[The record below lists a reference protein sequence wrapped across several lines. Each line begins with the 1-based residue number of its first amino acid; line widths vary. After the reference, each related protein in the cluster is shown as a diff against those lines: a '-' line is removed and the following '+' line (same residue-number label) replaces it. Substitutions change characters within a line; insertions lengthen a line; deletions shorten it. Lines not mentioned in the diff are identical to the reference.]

1 MKIYGPYIAPEEYEE
16 AAKNGINKTN
26 LEVRIRREGWDH
38 KRAITQPIRKLKRH
52 TWSVVAKENGINS
65 NLYHSRI
72 SDGWD
77 EERAATEPVHDSAK
91 ELGEYV
97 KSKRKYS
104 QEIIDLA
111 ASNGIKY
118 TTFTAR
124 MRTGTMT
131 ELEAATTPVRTL
143 SEAGKISAEKQK
155 RVKGFNSYGAISQKG
170 EYRSCQVDG
179 N

>member
-26 LEVRIRREGWDH
+26 LEARIRREGWDH
-38 KRAITQPIRKLKRH
+38 ERAITQPIRKQKRH
-52 TWSVVAKENGINS
+52 VWSAVAKENGIS
-65 NLYHSRI
+65 INLYHSRI

-77 EERAATEPVHDSAK
+77 EKRAATEPVHNSAK

-97 KSKRKYS
+97 RANRKYS

-118 TTFTAR
+118 KTFVAR
-124 MRTGTMT
+124 MRKGDMT
-131 ELEAATTPVRTL
+131 ELEAATTPVRTF

-155 RVKGFNSYGAISQKG
+155 RAKGFNNNAVLS
-170 EYRSCQVDG
+170 
-179 N
+179 